1 MRKVIVSAF
10 VSLDGVM
17 QAPGGP
23 AEDPTGGFELGG
35 WVAPYFDES
44 LGRTMGEMFSRPFS
58 LLLGRKTYEIFAA
71 HWPYA
76 GEGDPIGKLFG
87 EMTKYVATRNP
98 DMKLDWKNSVSL
110 GPHAVSALKRL
121 KAEDGP
127 DLLTQGS
134 SDFLQTLF
142 AHDLVDELTVL
153 TFPVIL
159 GSGKRLFRGQA
170 APHSLKLA
178 SSLASNSGVLVGKY
192 ARDGVVK
199 AGDFQHATPSEA
211 ELERRKNLA

>member
-1 MRKVIVSAF
+1 MRKVVTTAF

-23 AEDPTGGFELGG
+23 AEDPTGGFRFGG

-44 LGRTMGEMFSRPFS
+44 LGGTMGEMFSRPFS
-58 LLLGRKTYEIFAA
+58 LLLGRKTYDIFAA

-76 GEGDPIGKLFG
+76 PADDPIGGLFG

-98 DMKLDWKNSVSL
+98 NLKLDWKNSVSL
-110 GPHAVSALKRL
+110 GPDAVAAVKAL

-142 AHDLVDELTVL
+142 AHDLVDELTLLV
-153 TFPVIL
+153 FPVIL
-159 GSGKRLFRGQA
+159 GSGKRLFQGGA
-170 APHSLKLA
+170 APRSVKLV
-178 SSLASNSGVLVGKY
+178 SSLASNSGVMVGKY
-192 ARDGVVK
+192 ARDGAVK
-199 AGDFQHATPSEA
+199 AGDFQHAEPSAA
-211 ELERRKNLA
+211 ELERRRTLT